1 LNENKTVQSI
11 ERAFKI
17 LEVIRDKG
25 KVGIR
30 ELSKLTG
37 LSPSTVQRLVFTLEK
52 TGYLFRE
59 PFTSKCRL
67 SHKFFYLA
75 NEAFYQSRLP
85 SLAVPFL
92 EKLSLELNETIEL
105 ATIDKMGYII
115 CVAKVSFSREAKTPV
130 VVGNRFPPH
139 SNALGKAILAYL
151 PEEDKKRVY
160 KNLPL
165 EAYTP
170 YTITDLNT
178 LDEELIRVREKG
190 YAVSKKEQYGSE
202 IMVSAPII
210 DHLGIV
216 GAFGINSAT
225 NRVTDDKIP
234 QIGNIILRV
243 SKEISYCFGWQPQ
256 S

>member
-1 LNENKTVQSI
+1 MTENITVQSI

-59 PFTSKCRL
+59 PLTSKCRL

-92 EKLSLELNETIEL
+92 EKLSLELNETVEL

-115 CVAKVSFSREAKTPV
+115 SVAKVSLSREAKTPV
-130 VVGNRFPPH
+130 VVGNRSPAH

-151 PEEDKKRVY
+151 PEEEKKRVY
-160 KNLPL
+160 KNLSL
-165 EAYTP
+165 EAFTP
-170 YTITDLNT
+170 YTITDLKT
-178 LDEELIRVREKG
+178 LKEELKKVREKG
-190 YAVSKKEQYGSE
+190 YSLSKKEQYGSE
-202 IMVSAPII
+202 IMIAAPII

-216 GAFGINSAT
+216 GAFGIYSSAQ
-225 NRVTDDKIP
+225 RISEERIP
-234 QIGNIILRV
+234 LIGNILLRV
-243 SKEISYCFGWQPQ
+243 SREISFCFGWQP
-256 S
+256 